1 MPDGG
6 FFTASQLQR
15 GDNQPQSGQ
24 PPERGAVEIKGFA
37 DDVQKIADSEQV
49 RKYLAKY
56 GLVLVTNYRDF
67 LLVAQK
73 NGEPKELERYT
84 LAESQAKFWAK
95 AADKRAFAAEHE
107 ARFLEYLKRVMQ
119 HNAPLSNP
127 QEVAWFLA
135 SYARDA
141 KARIETVDFPAL
153 KKLREALEEALGIRF
168 EGERGENF
176 FHSTLIQTLFY
187 GVFSAWVLWHKEN
200 PQRKDDFRW
209 REAGFYL
216 GVPVIQV
223 LFDEIAKPGN
233 LRNLDLVEVLDWTG
247 NVLNRIVRQEFF
259 ARFDE
264 GQAVQ
269 YFYEPFLQQFDPE
282 LRKQL
287 GVWYTPQEIVKYMVA
302 RVDTVL
308 KEELNLADGL
318 ADPNVY
324 VLDPCCGTGAYLVE
338 VLNHIHQT
346 LEQRGEGA
354 LAAEDLKK
362 AATERV
368 FGFEILPAPFVV
380 AHLQLGLLL
389 NNLGANIE
397 EGERVGVYLTNALTG
412 WEPAK
417 EPKTHLLFPEMEA
430 ERDQAEAIKRE
441 TPILVIIGNPPYNAF
456 AGTSPA
462 EEQGLV
468 EPYKAGLIKKWGI
481 KKFNLDELYVRFFRL
496 AERRIAEMGA
506 RKGVVCYISNFSY
519 LRDPSFVVMREKF
532 LREFDLLWFDS
543 LNGDSRETGKVTP
556 EGKPDPSVFSTEYNR
571 EGIRVGTAIG
581 LMVRKEQRDEQ
592 PTVRFRQFWGVNKR
606 EELLSSVEENGDAG
620 HLVRRLDPN
629 WGNEKSTESESIFDY
644 QNVSPQPESRFSFY
658 PNEHKTDYQS
668 WAKLDDLANKY
679 FQGLD
684 EDRAFDLIDIDKEK
698 LSNRIRSFFDTNI
711 KFEDLQ
717 KICPGLTRNS
727 ARYDPRNAREK
738 LLAAE
743 TFSQE
748 SIERYHLKPFDTR
761 WCYYTNTRPIW
772 KEPRPSFQPQVFPQ
786 NGFLIS
792 RPSGVAS
799 PEGVPFLF
807 VNNLIARDAMKGHAI
822 AFPLKLKETENE
834 NSNGN
839 QVSFFSA
846 ETNAPKANLSE
857 KARAYLAAI
866 GVEDVDKS
874 AEKAGLIW
882 MHALA
887 IGYAPLYTEENADG
901 IRGDFPRV
909 PLPAELEVLQT
920 SVLLGKEVAALLD
933 TETAA
938 AGVTAGNLLAP
949 FARIG
954 VPAKTDGTN
963 LQAADYEVRANWGY
977 GGRDGAV
984 TMPGKGKT
992 VVHDY
997 SAQETEAIEQAAAR
1011 LGYTPE
1017 QALACLG
1024 AQAVDVYLNDAA
1036 YWRCVPQRV
1045 WEYTIGGYQVMKK
1058 WLSYREFA
1066 VLGRALTAD
1075 EVREVM
1081 NMARR
1086 LTALVLLEPKL
1097 NENYAACKNNSYEWN
1112 A

>member
-1 MPDGG
+1 MNLFETYLADLEAIYRTGASTKETSFYPAINTLFDSLGKTLKPRVRCVLTLKNQGAGMPDGG

-24 PPERGAVEIKGFA
+24 PPERGAIEIKGFA

-67 LLVAQK
+67 LLVALE

-84 LAESQAKFWAK
+84 LAENQAKFWAR

-200 PQRKDDFRW
+200 PLRADDFRW

-354 LAAEDLKK
+354 LAAEDLKR

-412 WEPAK
+412 WDSIEAVK
-417 EPKTHLLFPEMEA
+417 KQLTLPEMQE
-430 ERDQAEAIKRE
+430 ERDQAEEIKQIK
-441 TPILVIIGNPPYNAF
+441 PILVILGNPPYN
-456 AGTSPA
+456 GKP
-462 EEQGLV
+462 
-468 EPYKAGLIKKWGI
+468 KAGEVDILYSSTEAASPSVDVAVYKEKLNLPIEKGGWGI
-481 KKFNLDELYVRFFRL
+481 KKFNLDELYARFFRL
-496 AERRIAEMGA
+496 AERRIAE
-506 RKGVVCYISNFSY
+506 
-519 LRDPSFVVMREKF
+519 
-532 LREFDLLWFDS
+532 
-543 LNGDSRETGKVTP
+543 
-556 EGKPDPSVFSTEYNR
+556 
-571 EGIRVGTAIG
+571 
-581 LMVRKEQRDEQ
+581 
-592 PTVRFRQFWGVNKR
+592 
-606 EELLSSVEENGDAG
+606 
-620 HLVRRLDPN
+620 
-629 WGNEKSTESESIFDY
+629 
-644 QNVSPQPESRFSFY
+644 
-658 PNEHKTDYQS
+658 KT
-668 WAKLDDLANKY
+668 
-679 FQGLD
+679 
-684 EDRAFDLIDIDKEK
+684 
-698 LSNRIRSFFDTNI
+698 
-711 KFEDLQ
+711 
-717 KICPGLTRNS
+717 
-727 ARYDPRNAREK
+727 
-738 LLAAE
+738 
-743 TFSQE
+743 
-748 SIERYHLKPFDTR
+748 
-761 WCYYTNTRPIW
+761 
-772 KEPRPSFQPQVFPQ
+772 
-786 NGFLIS
+786 
-792 RPSGVAS
+792 
-799 PEGVPFLF
+799 
-807 VNNLIARDAMKGHAI
+807 
-822 AFPLKLKETENE
+822 
-834 NSNGN
+834 
-839 QVSFFSA
+839 
-846 ETNAPKANLSE
+846 
-857 KARAYLAAI
+857 
-866 GVEDVDKS
+866 
-874 AEKAGLIW
+874 
-882 MHALA
+882 
-887 IGYAPLYTEENADG
+887 
-901 IRGDFPRV
+901 
-909 PLPAELEVLQT
+909 
-920 SVLLGKEVAALLD
+920 
-933 TETAA
+933 
-938 AGVTAGNLLAP
+938 
-949 FARIG
+949 
-954 VPAKTDGTN
+954 
-963 LQAADYEVRANWGY
+963 
-977 GGRDGAV
+977 
-984 TMPGKGKT
+984 
-992 VVHDY
+992 
-997 SAQETEAIEQAAAR
+997 
-1011 LGYTPE
+1011 
-1017 QALACLG
+1017 
-1024 AQAVDVYLNDAA
+1024 
-1036 YWRCVPQRV
+1036 
-1045 WEYTIGGYQVMKK
+1045 
-1058 WLSYREFA
+1058 
-1066 VLGRALTAD
+1066 
-1075 EVREVM
+1075 
-1081 NMARR
+1081 
-1086 LTALVLLEPKL
+1086 
-1097 NENYAACKNNSYEWN
+1097 
-1112 A
+1112 

>member
-1 MPDGG
+1 M
-6 FFTASQLQR
+6 
-15 GDNQPQSGQ
+15 
-24 PPERGAVEIKGFA
+24 
-37 DDVQKIADSEQV
+37 
-49 RKYLAKY
+49 
-56 GLVLVTNYRDF
+56 
-67 LLVAQK
+67 
-73 NGEPKELERYT
+73 
-84 LAESQAKFWAK
+84 
-95 AADKRAFAAEHE
+95 
-107 ARFLEYLKRVMQ
+107 
-119 HNAPLSNP
+119 
-127 QEVAWFLA
+127 
-135 SYARDA
+135 
-141 KARIETVDFPAL
+141 
-153 KKLREALEEALGIRF
+153 
-168 EGERGENF
+168 
-176 FHSTLIQTLFY
+176 IQTLFY

-200 PQRKDDFRW
+200 PPRTNDFRW

-430 ERDQAEAIKRE
+430 ERDQAETIKRE

-629 WGNEKSTESESIFDY
+629 WGVEKSTESESVFDY

-658 PNEHKTDYQS
+658 SSDVKTNYFQWALLTELCEEKPAYGHMETRGLSLISMDE
-668 WAKLDDLANKY
+668 AKLRERVQKFFDATVSNQEMEKVSPELMAKY
-679 FQGLD
+679 SRYYGHV
-684 EDRAFDLIDIDKEK
+684 DRAKIQQKMKYADEH
-698 LSNRIRSFFDTNI
+698 IR
-711 KFEDLQ
+711 KF
-717 KICPGLTRNS
+717 
-727 ARYDPRNAREK
+727 Y
-738 LLAAE
+738 
-743 TFSQE
+743 F
-748 SIERYHLKPFDTR
+748 KPFDSR
-761 WCYYTNTRPIW
+761 FSYADAQRPLWSEPSTALTKHAW
-772 KEPRPSFQPQVFPQ
+772 KGNS
-786 NGFLIS
+786 FLIS
-792 RPSGVAS
+792 RVSGVRE
-799 PEGVPFLF
+799 PEGTPMYFATSIF
-807 VNNLIARDAMKGHAI
+807 ERDVISGHARAIPLQINI
-822 AFPLKLKETENE
+822 AYVLDKKSTLDFGFSENI
-834 NSNGN
+834 
-839 QVSFFSA
+839 
-846 ETNAPKANLSE
+846 TKANFSE

-866 GVEDVDKS
+866 GVENVDAS

-887 IGYAPLYTEENADG
+887 VGYAPLYLEENADG
-901 IRGDFPRV
+901 IRADFPRV
-909 PLPAELEVLQT
+909 PLPAEIEVLQT
-920 SVLLGKEVAALLD
+920 SASLGKEVAALLD
-933 TETAA
+933 TENPVV
-938 AGVTAGNLLAP
+938 GVTAGNLLAP

-992 VVHDY
+992 IVRDY

-1017 QALACLG
+1017 QILACLG

-1036 YWRCVPQRV
+1036 FWRCVPQRV

-1112 A
+1112 KV